1 MTTPIVGGE
10 NGGAV
15 VLEAAA
21 SVEEKAV
28 GDSVKEVEAANKDVI
43 KEKLEKEVPR
53 NEDGKNRK
61 SGRDRDRGRSRDRD
75 RDRDRRSKRKKSKS
89 RDSDRKRSKSRD
101 RTRRRS
107 KSRDHE
113 RKQSRSRDRRGR
125 HSRSRSR
132 SRSRDR
138 SKQESRH
145 SNEKEK
151 PKKKKSKNWDYVP
164 DAEQLK
170 KIQTDVINQMMIGT
184 NGVASANG
192 LGAAAVAAGGLPV
205 GMTLNDM
212 QKLKHQVLQARRLYL
227 GGVGPGI
234 TEDGLRAF
242 IDETIARVGERANQ
256 GPACNTVMINLE
268 KGFAFVQFHHLQDTD
283 IAVCMDGIVYLGAKL
298 PVKRPN
304 DYVRPMGTEPERR
317 YAIEGVIASIVA
329 DDEHRLY
336 MGNLPGMHI
345 IKHK

>member
-1 MTTPIVGGE
+1 MTPPIVGGE
-10 NGGAV
+10 NGSTV
-15 VLEAAA
+15 MLEAAA
-21 SVEEKAV
+21 PVEDMKENLK
-28 GDSVKEVEAANKDVI
+28 KEVQKD
-43 KEKLEKEVPR
+43 EE
-53 NEDGKNRK
+53 GKKREG
-61 SGRDRDRGRSRDRD
+61 GRDRDRDRSRDRD
-75 RDRDRRSKRKKSKS
+75 RDRDRRSERKKSKS
-89 RDSDRKRSKSRD
+89 RDRDWKRSKSRD

-107 KSRDHE
+107 KSRDRE
-113 RKQSRSRDRRGR
+113 RKESRSRDRRGPQ
-125 HSRSRSR
+125 SRSHSW

-138 SKQESRH
+138 SKQENRQSR
-145 SNEKEK
+145 EKEK

-170 KIQTDVINQMMIGT
+170 KIQTDVIKQMMST

-192 LGAAAVAAGGLPV
+192 LGAAVVAAGGLPA

-304 DYVRPMGTEPERR
+304 DYVRPMGTEPERC

-329 DDEHRLY
+329 EDEHRLY
-336 MGNLPGMHI
+336 MGNLPGKHI
-345 IKHK
+345 HIY